1 MSDNNLD
8 TPSETDRLPD
18 EPMSLVEASQLNLL
32 VADELQFEQ
41 KGVHLTLAINGEQ
54 VSTGVQIYRAYPLS
68 DPTHYLSICD
78 EENKEI
84 GVLVEPE
91 ELSKENRALVEYHLN
106 RRYLVPI
113 VKRILS
119 TKERFG
125 TLDWAMETDR
135 GECRFST
142 RNLREYSFSPTP
154 GRLLIQDID
163 GNRYDIRDVNALD
176 KKSQDML
183 YKYM

>member
-8 TPSETDRLPD
+8 TSLETADLPD
-18 EPMSLVEASQLNLL
+18 EPLSLVEASQLNLL
-32 VADELQFEQ
+32 IPEDLHFEQ
-41 KGVHLTLAINGEQ
+41 KGIHLSLSIKGEE
-54 VSTGVQIYRAYPLS
+54 VSTNVQIYRAYPLS
-68 DPTHYLSICD
+68 DPMHYLSICD
-78 EENKEI
+78 DENKEI
-84 GVLVEPE
+84 GVLVDPE
-91 ELSKENRALVEYHLN
+91 ELSMENRALVEHHLN

-113 VKRILS
+113 VNRILS

-125 TLDWAMETDR
+125 TLDWVMETDR

-183 YKYM
+183 YRYM

>member
-8 TPSETDRLPD
+8 ISLETDTLQD
-18 EPMSLVEASQLNLL
+18 EPLSLVEASQLNLL
-32 VADELQFEQ
+32 KADELHFEQ
-41 KGVHLTLAINGEQ
+41 SGVHLSLLINNEEI
-54 VSTGVQIYRAYPLS
+54 SKNVQIYRAYPLS
-68 DPTHYLSICD
+68 APTHYLSICD
-78 EENKEI
+78 EDNKEI
-84 GVLVEPE
+84 GVLIDPG
-91 ELSKENRALVEYHLN
+91 ELSKENRALVEHHLN

-113 VKRILS
+113 VNRILS
-119 TKERFG
+119 TRERFG
-125 TLDWAMETDR
+125 TLDWVMETDR

-176 KKSQDML
+176 KKSLDML
-183 YKYM
+183 YRYM